1 MIVDTSALVAVLNS
15 EPEALLFLQKMST
28 EPVKISAV
36 TQFEFSMV
44 IDRYKRREASL
55 GADRLLAMIEAE
67 VVSGD
72 VEAARGARL
81 AYATFGKGNHPA
93 RLNFGVCF
101 AYALAK
107 ETGEPLLFKGDD
119 FARTDVRSAV

>member
-36 TQFEFSMV
+36 TLFEFSMV
-44 IDRYKRREASL
+44 IDRYKRPEASV

-67 VVSGD
+67 IVSVD
-72 VEAARGARL
+72 AAAARGARL
-81 AYATFGKGNHPA
+81 AYATYGKGNHPA
-93 RLNFGVCF
+93 RLNFGDCF
-101 AYALAK
+101 AYALAR